1 MRKILLVIMIV
12 SGFLFAQNSPI
23 DFETGGYG
31 ATWTWTVFENDN
43 NPSLEIVTNP
53 NTGDLNS

>member
-1 MRKILLVIMIV
+1 MRKLLLVIMIV

-31 ATWTWTVFENDN
+31 ATWTWTVFENSG
-43 NPSLEIVTNP
+43 NPPLEIVTNP
-53 NTGDLNS
+53 NTGGLN